1 MSRFFEHK
9 KLCVLCEKTLR
20 SLRLN
25 STFELMKTT
34 HFKNTK
40 ISYTDQGKG
49 NAVILLH
56 GFLENSTM
64 WKYLEPVLAKKN
76 RVICVDLLGHG
87 QTDCLGY
94 IHSIEDMAD
103 AVHQVISELKIR
115 KAIIVGHSMGGY
127 VALAFAELYP
137 EMMKGLVLLNS
148 TSRADSEERIANR
161 TRAIKAVKQNYTAAI
176 RMSISNLFSE
186 ENREK
191 LIAQIEWVREEAL
204 QTPLQGIIAAQEGM
218 KLRKDREVILHFA
231 TCPILLILGKKD
243 PVLNYEENVEQIEG
257 THVKLV
263 TFNDG
268 HMSHIENQAELEK
281 VMVGFL
287 KG

>member
-1 MSRFFEHK
+1 MFK
-9 KLCVLCEKTLR
+9 KTLR

-25 STFELMKTT
+25 STFVFMKTT
-34 HFKNTK
+34 NFKNTK

-64 WKYLEPVLAKKN
+64 WNYLAPVLAKKN
-76 RVICVDLLGHG
+76 RVVCIDLLGHG

-94 IHSIEDMAD
+94 IHSMEDMAD
-103 AVHQVISELKIR
+103 AVHHVISELKIR
-115 KAIIVGHSMGGY
+115 KAVFVGHSMGGY
-127 VALAFAELYP
+127 VALAVAELYP
-137 EMMKGLVLLNS
+137 EFMKGLVLLNS

-161 TRAIKAVKQNYTAAI
+161 TRAIKAVKQNYVAAV
-176 RMSISNLFSE
+176 RMSIANLFSE
-186 ENREK
+186 ENRTK
-191 LIAQIEWVREEAL
+191 LSEQIEWVREEAL
-204 QTPLQGIIAAQEGM
+204 KTPLQGIIAAQEGM

-231 TCPILLILGKKD
+231 TYPILLILGKKD
-243 PVLNYEENVEQIEG
+243 PVLNYEENFEQIEG
-257 THVKLV
+257 TNVKLIS
-263 TFNDG
+263 FNDG
-268 HMSHIENQAELEK
+268 HMSHLENQAELEK

>member
-1 MSRFFEHK
+1 M
-9 KLCVLCEKTLR
+9 LCEKTLR

-25 STFELMKTT
+25 STFVFMKTT
-34 HFKNTK
+34 LFKNTK

-64 WKYLEPVLAKKN
+64 WKYLAPVITQKN
-76 RVICVDLLGHG
+76 RVICIDLLGHG

-94 IHSIEDMAD
+94 IHSMEDMAD
-103 AVHQVISELKIR
+103 AVHHVISELKIR
-115 KAIIVGHSMGGY
+115 KAILVGHSMGGY

-137 EMMKGLVLLNS
+137 EMMKGMVLLNS
-148 TSRADSEERIANR
+148 TSRADSDERIANR
-161 TRAIKAVKQNYTAAI
+161 TRSIKAVKQNYVAAV
-176 RMSISNLFSE
+176 RMSIANLFSE

-218 KLRKDREVILHFA
+218 KLRKDREVLLHFA
-231 TCPILLILGKKD
+231 PYPIMLVLGKKD
-243 PVLNYEENVEQIEG
+243 PVLNYEENVEQIDG
-257 THVKLV
+257 TKVKLIS
-263 TFNDG
+263 FNDG
-268 HMSHIENQAELEK
+268 HMSHVENQAELEK
-281 VMVGFL
+281 VIVGFL
-287 KG
+287 KI

>member
-1 MSRFFEHK
+1 M
-9 KLCVLCEKTLR
+9 
-20 SLRLN
+20 RLN
-25 STFELMKTT
+25 STFVFMKTT

-64 WKYLEPVLAKKN
+64 WKYLAPVLTQKN
-76 RVICVDLLGHG
+76 RVICIDLLGHG

-94 IHSIEDMAD
+94 IHSMEDMAD
-103 AVHQVISELKIR
+103 AVHHVISELKIR
-115 KAIIVGHSMGGY
+115 KAILVGHSMGGY

-148 TSRADSEERIANR
+148 TSRADSEERITNR
-161 TRAIKAVKQNYTAAI
+161 TRAVKAVKQNYVSAV

-231 TCPILLILGKKD
+231 TYPILLILGKKD
-243 PVLNYEENVEQIEG
+243 PVLNYEENVGQING
-257 THVKLV
+257 TDVKLV

-268 HMSHIENQAELEK
+268 HMSHLENQAELEK
-281 VMVGFL
+281 VIVGFL

>member
-1 MSRFFEHK
+1 
-9 KLCVLCEKTLR
+9 
-20 SLRLN
+20 
-25 STFELMKTT
+25 MKTT

-64 WKYLEPVLAKKN
+64 WDYLVPVLAKKN
-76 RVICVDLLGHG
+76 RVICIDLLGHG

-137 EMMKGLVLLNS
+137 EMMNGLVLLNS

-231 TCPILLILGKKD
+231 TYPILLILGKKD